1 MLDQIRTLIAAA
13 LDERDAHQ
21 AAVEAILA
29 VAETEGRS
37 DMTAEE
43 TEKFDAARA
52 ELREIDDKIAGLQ
65 AREID
70 LVDLAT
76 RSEKAAEARKEVLP
90 MNIKVVSE

>member
-13 LDERDAHQ
+13 LDERDASQ

-43 TEKFDAARA
+43 T
-52 ELREIDDKIAGLQ
+52 
-65 AREID
+65 
-70 LVDLAT
+70 
-76 RSEKAAEARKEVLP
+76 
-90 MNIKVVSE
+90 